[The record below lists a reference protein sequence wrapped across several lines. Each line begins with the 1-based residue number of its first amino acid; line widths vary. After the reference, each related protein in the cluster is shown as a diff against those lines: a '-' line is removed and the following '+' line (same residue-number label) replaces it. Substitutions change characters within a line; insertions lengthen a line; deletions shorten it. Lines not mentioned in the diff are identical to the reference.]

1 MSHRVL
7 LKFSLTHCSQSDF
20 NTIIRA
26 ISKRLGKHWFPENIH
41 TAASEY
47 ANAMGTQFQT
57 KVVEFQDNHNHFQSK
72 EGGNMNIVNVTE
84 YDLFFYFKEKKI
96 EM

>member
-47 ANAMGTQFQT
+47 ANCQEVILTILLIRLTFTIVIRLG
-57 KVVEFQDNHNHFQSK
+57 HNL
-72 EGGNMNIVNVTE
+72 EI
-84 YDLFFYFKEKKI
+84 
-96 EM
+96 